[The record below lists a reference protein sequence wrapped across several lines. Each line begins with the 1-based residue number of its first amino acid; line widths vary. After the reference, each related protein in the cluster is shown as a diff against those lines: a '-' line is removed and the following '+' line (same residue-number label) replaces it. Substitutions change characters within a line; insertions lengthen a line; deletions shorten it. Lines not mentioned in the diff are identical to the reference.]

1 MCNLNTLVITTR
13 HELGNVQQI
22 ESSRRLENFPQW
34 TITRTNFS
42 VSSTCCIKLRL
53 TKAWKWLSFTF
64 FFHFT
69 DQSATARSHENTER
83 TTVNCETAVDIEFT
97 TVCFWYRGEILKWKA
112 VKIQLL
118 NLFDFDLHFQPLTPK
133 PIDPFYSPIL
143 TKLDQVFV
151 QLGYTDEP
159 CRERLVCNM
168 YRNPSKYSP
177 HSNYVSAELS
187 R

>member
-1 MCNLNTLVITTR
+1 M
-13 HELGNVQQI
+13 
-22 ESSRRLENFPQW
+22 
-34 TITRTNFS
+34 
-42 VSSTCCIKLRL
+42 
-53 TKAWKWLSFTF
+53 
-64 FFHFT
+64 
-69 DQSATARSHENTER
+69 
-83 TTVNCETAVDIEFT
+83 
-97 TVCFWYRGEILKWKA
+97 KWKA
-112 VKIQLL
+112 VEIQLL